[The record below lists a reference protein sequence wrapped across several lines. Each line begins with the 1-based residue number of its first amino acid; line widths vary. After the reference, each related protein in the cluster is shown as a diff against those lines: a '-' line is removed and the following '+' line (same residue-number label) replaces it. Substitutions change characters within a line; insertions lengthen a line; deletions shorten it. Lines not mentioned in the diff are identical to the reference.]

1 MKIEYL
7 RNFIQLCEYKSFSD
21 LARDLSISQSTLSH
35 RINQLENELD
45 NVTLIERSTKSF
57 KLTSIGETV
66 LKYAV
71 KIIDAYDKCIQEIGS
86 LKEQIVEEII
96 ISTSKLPGSHILP
109 KFIARFKTEHHGAD
123 FSILI
128 NNSKRSIEL
137 LKKDMAD
144 FAGIG
149 SFMGYNKA
157 DFEYIKIGE
166 DQMFF
171 ICSPNNKLI
180 KDEDTTVSFDDLKKY
195 PFIFREKGS
204 GTRDIFSHSFPRWE
218 ELNLELEVNDN
229 DTIISAVS
237 DSDYISVLSEEIAKK
252 AADANLIKIL
262 RLKDYPIIGKRNIYF
277 LKLKEKSYDGLKNEF
292 WKYLKTNL

>member
-1 MKIEYL
+1 MNIEYL
-7 RNFIQLCEYKSFSD
+7 RNFIQLCEYKSFSH

-35 RINQLENELD
+35 RINQLESELD
-45 NVTLIERSTKSF
+45 DVVLIKRSTKTF
-57 KLTSIGETV
+57 NLTHAGEIV
-66 LKYAV
+66 LKYAI
-71 KIIDAYDKCIQEIGS
+71 KIIDAFDSCKQEIGR

-109 KFIARFKTEHHGAD
+109 KHIARFKAEHQGTD

-149 SFMGYNKA
+149 SFMEYDKN

-171 ICSPNNKLI
+171 VCSPKNELLKNGK
-180 KDEDTTVSFDDLKKY
+180 TTVSFEEIKKY

-204 GTRDIFSHSFPRWE
+204 GTRDIFSKSFPE
-218 ELNLELEVNDN
+218 YDQLNLELEVNDN

-237 DSDYISVLSEEIAKK
+237 DSNYISVLSEEIAKK
-252 AADANLIKIL
+252 AEDANLIKIL
-262 RLKDYPIIGKRNIYF
+262 HLKEFPSIGKRNIYF
-277 LKLKEKSYDGLKNEF
+277 LKLKEKKYVGLKKEF
-292 WKYLKTNL
+292 WKYLKENL

>member
-35 RINQLENELD
+35 RINQLESEFD
-45 NVTLIERSTKSF
+45 NAVLIKRSTKTF
-57 KLTSIGETV
+57 KLTPIGEIV
-66 LKYAV
+66 LKYAI
-71 KIIDAYDKCIQEIGS
+71 KIIDAFDSCKQEVGR

-109 KFIARFKTEHHGAD
+109 KYIARFKAEHQGTD

-149 SFMGYNKA
+149 SFMEYEKN

-171 ICSPNNKLI
+171 VCSPKNKLI
-180 KDEDTTVSFDDLKKY
+180 ENGTTVSFEELKKY

-204 GTRDIFSHSFPRWE
+204 GTRDTFSKSFPKYDQ
-218 ELNLELEVNDN
+218 LDLELEVNDN

-237 DSDYISVLSEEIAKK
+237 DSNYISVLSEEIAKK
-252 AADANLIKIL
+252 AEDANLIKIL
-262 RLKDYPIIGKRNIYF
+262 HLKEFPTIGKRDINF
-277 LKLKEKSYDGLKNEF
+277 LKLKEKKYVGLKNKF
-292 WKYLKTNL
+292 WNYLIENL